1 MEPSKVLIVSL
12 ANKISEGERMD
23 LFFPSDL
30 ASILLILSGSMA
42 SIAFFGFLA
51 VTEEKRVERMIK
63 ESPIPPPPQEFA
75 NHECPDC
82 GRPLVFIAQYNRWY
96 CHNCAKYP

>member
-1 MEPSKVLIVSL
+1 
-12 ANKISEGERMD
+12 MD

-30 ASILLILSGSMA
+30 ASILLILFGSMA
-42 SIAFFGFLA
+42 SIALFGFLA
-51 VTEEKRVERMIK
+51 VTEEKRVKRLIK
-63 ESPIPPPPQEFA
+63 ESPIPPPPPEFA

-82 GRPLVFIAQYNRWY
+82 GHPLAFIAQYNRWY